1 MARGR
6 RHFGRVR
13 QLPSGRWQ
21 ARYPGPDGM
30 LRPAPKTFTTRKE
43 AEKWLTD
50 KEHEINHGDWIDP
63 TAGRVLV
70 VEYVRT
76 WVTDRDIRRRTR
88 ENYGAYLRNQITPY
102 LDGVYVNDLTSA
114 RVRSWL
120 RRMREAGVGDQ
131 RRAGA
136 YRLLRAVLNTAV
148 NEDHMIK
155 RNPCNIRGAGT
166 VETPE
171 REVITLDQVF
181 ALAEALPK
189 RYRLMVLL
197 ATFVT
202 LRWGELVGLR
212 RERVNLE
219 TSTLRIAE
227 NGIQGDKGPIEDG
240 DPKTLKGFRTVAF
253 PEFLGREIEGHL
265 AEFVSEEPN
274 ALVFVGPRG
283 GRPMRNNFHRLW
295 DKARVKVG
303 VPELHFHDLRHTGS
317 TLAAEAGANL
327 AELMQRMGH
336 STSRAALIYLHAT
349 QRRDREV
356 ADRIGKLAEAARPTS
371 DGSAEDVGGDVDSPA
386 GRLGSEPRGTD
397 GARGRKPGASDV
409 A

>member
-1 MARGR
+1 MARRR

-21 ARYPGPDGM
+21 ARYPGPDGL
-30 LRPAPKTFTTRKE
+30 LRTAPKTFETRKA

-63 TAGRVLV
+63 DSGCVPV
-70 VEYVRT
+70 VDYVET
-76 WVTDRDIRRRTR
+76 WIADRDIRLRTR

-102 LDGVYVNDLTSA
+102 LADVDVNELTSA

-120 RRMREAGVGDQ
+120 RRMREAGVGEQ

-136 YRLLRAVLNTAV
+136 YRLLRAALNTAV

-155 RNPCNIRGAGT
+155 RNPCNIKGAGT

-181 ALAEALPK
+181 ALADALPK

-197 ATFVT
+197 STFVT

-219 TSTLRIAE
+219 TRTLRVAR
-227 NGIQGDKGPIEDG
+227 NGIQGDKGPIQDG
-240 DPKTLKGFRTVAF
+240 DPKTLKGFRTLTF
-253 PEFLGREIEGHL
+253 PEFLAGEIEEHL
-265 AEFVSEEPN
+265 TEFVGEEQD
-274 ALVFVGPRG
+274 ALLFIGPRG
-283 GRPMRNNFHRLW
+283 GRPKRNNFHRLW
-295 DKARVKVG
+295 AKARVEVG
-303 VPELHFHDLRHTGS
+303 VPEIHFHDLRHTGS

-356 ADRIGKLAEAARPTS
+356 ADRIGKLAEAARPSS
-371 DGSAEDVGGDVDSPA
+371 DSSAEDVDGGTGTPA
-386 GRLGSEPRGTD
+386 GKLGSGPRGTE
-397 GARGRKPGASDV
+397 GARGEKPGASDV